1 MTVPL
6 GRRIA
11 TRAKRR
17 LRSLIWRLPESWRAR
32 LRVMTIVGR
41 LRGLLAG
48 RPANA
53 GPVSG
58 EKRAVVYLPTWLQW
72 DTMRQRPQYLLAA
85 FAAAGHPVY
94 FVDTREPAPRRAAGV
109 QIVPGLEHVPTSG
122 AILYVHFAP
131 IRALFDR
138 FDRPAIVYDLLDD
151 LSIYDADEIGY
162 PEERRVRAHHPHV
175 MAAADVVIVSNPLLA
190 ERHRAER
197 ADLLLV
203 QNGVDPAIF
212 GTGVARPADLPDPD
226 PARPTIGYHGAVAH
240 WFDFDLI
247 TAVARR
253 APDWRFVLVG
263 PVDERVRRE
272 ADLLAALPNV
282 ELMGERPSDAMPG
295 YVQGFDVGAIWFQI
309 TEMTQ
314 GVTPLKM
321 YEYLAA
327 GVPCVST
334 PLPACVEEPAVATAA
349 DPDTFVARLREA
361 LAASGDLNLMVERR
375 KAAEAHS
382 WQARLEPALERLRAL
397 GLERVP

>member
-1 MTVPL
+1 MAMSV
-6 GRRIA
+6 
-11 TRAKRR
+11 KRR

-32 LRVMTIVGR
+32 LRVVPGVER

-48 RPANA
+48 RPVHL
-53 GPVSG
+53 GPLSG

-85 FAAAGHPVY
+85 FAAAGHPVF
-94 FVDTREPAPRRAAGV
+94 FVDPREPRPRRVSGV
-109 QIVPGLEHVPTSG
+109 EIVPGLEHVPISG

-131 IRALFDR
+131 IRTLFDR
-138 FDRPAIVYDLLDD
+138 FVHPAVVYDLLDD
-151 LSIYDADEIGY
+151 LTIFDADEVGY
-162 PEERRVRAHHPHV
+162 PEERRVRTHHPFV
-175 MAAADVVIVSNPLLA
+175 MAAADVVIVSNSVLA

-197 ADLLLV
+197 EDLLLV
-203 QNGVDPAIF
+203 QNGVDPTMF
-212 GTGVARPADLPDPD
+212 GTPAPRPSDLPDPD
-226 PARPTIGYHGAVAH
+226 PARSIIGYHGAIAY

-263 PVDERVRRE
+263 PVDERVRHE
-272 ADLLAALPNV
+272 ADLLATLPNV
-282 ELMGERPSDAMPG
+282 DLLGERPSDAMPG
-295 YVQGFDVGAIWFQI
+295 YVQGFDVGAIWFQL

-327 GVPCVST
+327 GVACVST

-349 DPDTFVARLREA
+349 DSETFVARLGEA
-361 LAASGDLNLMVERR
+361 LATSGDLDVMAKRR
-375 KAAEAHS
+375 AAAEAHS
-382 WQARLEPALERLRAL
+382 WQARLEPALERLKAL
-397 GLERVP
+397 GLDRVS